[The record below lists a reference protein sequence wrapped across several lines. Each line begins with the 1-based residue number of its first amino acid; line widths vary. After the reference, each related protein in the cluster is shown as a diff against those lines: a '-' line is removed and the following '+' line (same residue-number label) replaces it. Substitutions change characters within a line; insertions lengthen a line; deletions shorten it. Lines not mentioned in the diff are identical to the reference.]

1 MKKMKT
7 LQEELRAIVLEY
19 TRQTAE
25 LLDRS
30 YADCYWVGTDDHNN
44 GTYGVCDMG
53 DCTFLTLEEM
63 QVIIDELPRWVKQYG
78 SRDGVREE
86 VESWLEW
93 SLREENIRNGSPRIN
108 LEHWLA
114 GVPRKP
120 WSVKYETAMHEYN
133 QCSERLSLLEDVS
146 DVLGADAT
154 LATAIEREIENLKEI
169 DGRLEEMRGES
180 TAASGDA
187 LGTGAEGKEGGEV

>member
-7 LQEELRAIVLEY
+7 LNEQLRAIVLEY

-44 GTYGVCDMG
+44 GTYGVCDLG

-133 QCSERLSLLEDVS
+133 QCSERLSLLEEVS

-169 DGRLEEMRGES
+169 DGRLEEMRGEG
-180 TAASGDA
+180 ASGEA
-187 LGTGAEGKEGGEV
+187 LGTRAVGKEGGEV